1 MVLSAPTLT
10 APPGFALRWLRRASH
25 KGACPPPLILGA
37 GGGVPPARN
46 RRKRTSFR
54 CTFRCG
60 GRETGAC
67 IPAAAPRKRTGFL
80 FAPAHKTPAR
90 FPDGASGARKR
101 RTPLPACGPGQGP
114 TAPIKVLIWY
124 ADYFDVSMDYLC
136 CRTEKPQG
144 RLYEFKPRILEEDKD
159 MKQFVEMCF
168 DPKSPM
174 NDRLKKAII
183 EMLEGVKE

>member
-1 MVLSAPTLT
+1 M
-10 APPGFALRWLRRASH
+10 
-25 KGACPPPLILGA
+25 
-37 GGGVPPARN
+37 
-46 RRKRTSFR
+46 
-54 CTFRCG
+54 
-60 GRETGAC
+60 
-67 IPAAAPRKRTGFL
+67 

-144 RLYEFKPRILEEDKD
+144 KLYEFKPRILEEDKD